1 MIQQKP
7 FSLPEGIEAA
17 AFRLAA
23 EISIH
28 GYTGAQVM
36 VFSGG
41 VSYIDV
47 LKDGET
53 HFLKLIDGEWC
64 ELIEVESCEQLTT
77 SH

>member
-17 AFRLAA
+17 AYRFAA
-23 EISIH
+23 EIKIH

-36 VFSGG
+36 AFGGG

-47 LKDGET
+47 LKDGQE
-53 HFLKLIDGEWC
+53 HFLKLIEGEWC

-77 SH
+77 NQ